1 MTFQERQA
9 RVLPDLTAG
18 IAANQNKPTLTT
30 RKPLEENEHQKVF
43 RLVGERRFEEA
54 ARLAKRLIDA
64 GDVDGFFI
72 YGGTSSYRKGDI
84 IISDKVKASRK
95 GAFSEIIN
103 ITPEIAQRIL
113 SRNPNNRKIVVRAG
127 SGLAGKMRD
136 ILGGRWRLNGQT
148 IILSLNGDLNDG
160 QHRLW
165 AVVLTGTPIRATV
178 FFGAERDSRLTV
190 DTNDPRTG
198 ASRLTFLNIPNAALA
213 DAAVRLV
220 FKIDHGREAT
230 DAERVDVYTA
240 DDAGYQTAIR
250 AVGGQKKGTPR
261 SALVAAAYIL
271 IRAGA
276 PLGLVE
282 GFFAE
287 VRGVAGSVKQA
298 SAGVALREAIIAKVF
313 KGGAAELAYT
323 VLDLYARWRR
333 GKRVKG
339 FEIVATMPELVT
351 F

>member
-1 MTFQERQA
+1 MT
-9 RVLPDLTAG
+9 
-18 IAANQNKPTLTT
+18 
-30 RKPLEENEHQKVF
+30 
-43 RLVGERRFEEA
+43 
-54 ARLAKRLIDA
+54 
-64 GDVDGFFI
+64 
-72 YGGTSSYRKGDI
+72 S
-84 IISDKVKASRK
+84 
-95 GAFSEIIN
+95 
-103 ITPEIAQRIL
+103 
-113 SRNPNNRKIVVRAG
+113 
-127 SGLAGKMRD
+127 
-136 ILGGRWRLNGQT
+136 LGGRWRLNGQT
-148 IILSLNGDLNDG
+148 IILSLDGDLNDG

-190 DTNDPRTG
+190 DTNDQRTG